1 MTFSF
6 KGLSTACLCLA
17 GIYFLLALYTYLKLV
32 WLQSNTSQGLNTRKL
47 FVVYLLLVSVLR
59 LMSFTSMA
67 VLDFEHVDYNFHSD
81 PNNRLRTTDDKES
94 AEFFDKASL
103 VLFDFPDFCC
113 VSAYVLLIVIWADT
127 YMKVSLS
134 DFCDSLLIQ
143 LY

>member
-6 KGLSTACLCLA
+6 KGLSTASLCLA
-17 GIYFLLALYTYLKLV
+17 GIYFLLAIYTYLKLV

-59 LMSFTSMA
+59 FMSFTSMA

-81 PNNRLRTTDDKES
+81 PNKRLKTNDDGNGEN
-94 AEFFDKASL
+94 FFEKASL

-113 VSAYVLLIVIWADT
+113 VSAYVLLIVIWADS
-127 YMKVSLS
+127 YMKVTTILIL
-134 DFCDSLLIQ
+134 LLI
-143 LY
+143 